1 MKVLQTANLGRSVG
15 GISGSIRY
23 SLYDTLGTEV
33 SSSANT
39 GIYELGSITGIY
51 GVELNLSPQFSGSI
65 VWSVTSAPS
74 VFATEEVKIDQK
86 MARYIHTGR
95 WTVDSSTNQMV
106 FFKMIIP
113 QLLQGTIFSI
123 RRVLLQSQKFLTEFI
138 VAQYNE
144 NSY

>member
-1 MKVLQTANLGRSVG
+1 LKVLQTANLGRSVG

-23 SLYDTLGTEV
+23 SLYDTLGSEV

-39 GIYELGSITGIY
+39 GIYELGSTTGIY

-65 VWSVTSAPS
+65 VWSVTSAPA

-95 WTVDSSTNQMV
+95 WTVDSDTNQMV
-106 FFKMIIP
+106 FFQDDNTTVIARYNLFDSTGAP
-113 QLLQGTIFSI
+113 SVTEVFD
-123 RRVLLQSQKFLTEFI
+123 RVYSGS
-138 VAQYNE
+138 A
-144 NSY
+144 

>member
-23 SLYDTLGTEV
+23 SLYDTLGSEV
-33 SSSANT
+33 SASANT
-39 GIYELGSITGIY
+39 GIYELGSTTGIY

-65 VWSVTSAPS
+65 VWSVTSAPA

-95 WTVDSSTNQMV
+95 WTVDSDANQMV
-106 FFKMIIP
+106 FFQDDNTTVIARYNLFDSTGAP
-113 QLLQGTIFSI
+113 SVTEVFD
-123 RRVLLQSQKFLTEFI
+123 RVYSGS
-138 VAQYNE
+138 A
-144 NSY
+144 

>member
-1 MKVLQTANLGRSVG
+1 LKVLQTANLGRSVG

-23 SLYDTLGTEV
+23 ALYDTLGSEV

-39 GIYELGSITGIY
+39 GIYELGSTTGIY

-74 VFATEEVKIDQK
+74 IFATEEVKIDQK

-106 FFKMIIP
+106 FFQDDNTTVIARYNLFDSSGSP
-113 QLLQGTIFSI
+113 SVTEVFD
-123 RRVLLQSQKFLTEFI
+123 RVYSGS
-138 VAQYNE
+138 V
-144 NSY
+144 

>member
-23 SLYDTLGTEV
+23 ALYDTLGSEV

-39 GIYELGSITGIY
+39 GIYELGSTTGIY

-74 VFATEEVKIDQK
+74 IFATEEVKIDQK

-106 FFKMIIP
+106 FFQDDNTTVIARYNLFDSSGSP
-113 QLLQGTIFSI
+113 SVTEVFD
-123 RRVLLQSQKFLTEFI
+123 RVYSGS
-138 VAQYNE
+138 V
-144 NSY
+144 